1 MVMEVLWVW
10 VKVTAVTHMPKRGL
24 FSSPE
29 NRQWGRFGFELSV
42 ASLLS
47 TTSSP
52 PWAASQGKAGLGRGG
67 WKGAWDEGALTL
79 VKSRHHC
86 QFRSLR

>member
-1 MVMEVLWVW
+1 MMEVLWVW
-10 VKVTAVTHMPKRGL
+10 VKVMVVTHVPKRGP

-29 NRQWGRFGFELSV
+29 NRQWGRFGFELLV

-47 TTSSP
+47 TTSSRT
-52 PWAASQGKAGLGRGG
+52 WAASQGRPRTWGVG
-67 WKGAWDEGALTL
+67 WEGAWDEEALTL

>member
-10 VKVTAVTHMPKRGL
+10 VKVMVVTHVPKRGP

-29 NRQWGRFGFELSV
+29 NRQWGRFGFELLV

-47 TTSSP
+47 TTSSCT
-52 PWAASQGKAGLGRGG
+52 WAASQGRPRTWGMGVGGGLG
-67 WKGAWDEGALTL
+67 
-79 VKSRHHC
+79 
-86 QFRSLR
+86 